1 MYIDNN
7 REEAMMEKKLYV
19 NFTNWLDGKY
29 INGMPSPPQWIDIMS
44 HVSEKKI
51 SQASGYGYGYSS
63 DSDSSTHL
71 SQASD
76 SVIVLD

>member
-29 INGMPSPPQWIDIMS
+29 INGIPSPPQWIDIMS
-44 HVSEKKI
+44 RGSENKL
-51 SQASGYGYGYSS
+51 SQASAYGYSS
-63 DSDSSTHL
+63 DYST
-71 SQASD
+71 QESD
-76 SVIVLD
+76 SVIILDWELAS